1 MILRADTCD
10 RGNSGRGPDG
20 LGLAGRADAFL
31 VGAKRVY
38 GSARELYLAKELKR
52 LILRADTCDRGIR
65 AAGRMGSGFGLA
77 RRRIPGRERNGFT
90 VPPRQIYFA
99 KELKRLILHADKNDQ
114 EESGPRARKGRV
126 RLSALAHSW

>member
-20 LGLAGRADAFL
+20 LGLAGRTDAFL

-77 RRRIPGRERNGFT
+77 RWRIHGRSETGLRFRSRT
-90 VPPRQIYFA
+90 LFM
-99 KELKRLILHADKNDQ
+99 KRA
-114 EESGPRARKGRV
+114 EEIDS
-126 RLSALAHSW
+126 